1 MDSLIKCKYGKLS
14 RQQLY
19 QVERYLQKSIFFLLL
34 YVDPKTKKG
43 HENIDVDK
51 AFIDVQNKIIGLNGI
66 LNNPPRLVIIMA
78 LLERAYML
86 YSSGESGIQFDLY
99 RKLVLDA
106 GAEVMKI
113 DWDYSLEDDS
123 HD

>member
-1 MDSLIKCKYGKLS
+1 MESVVKCKYGDLS
-14 RQQLY
+14 RRQLN
-19 QVERYLQKSIFFLLL
+19 QVKRYLQKSIFFLLL
-34 YVDPKTKKG
+34 YVDPKTKDEHVG
-43 HENIDVDK
+43 IDVDK
-51 AFIDVQNKIIGLNGI
+51 AFNDVQNKIIGLNRI
-66 LNNPPRLVIIMA
+66 LNNPPRLVIIMS

-86 YSSGESGIQFDLY
+86 YSSGESGTQFDLY

-113 DWDYSLEDDS
+113 DCEDGLGDDS